1 MKFINSLIGFILSAF
16 KSLNWISTAVNFSMI
31 LFTLVFRFKLWA
43 VLFAALVTFVI
54 VICDYAVP
62 LIFKKK

>member
-1 MKFINSLIGFILSAF
+1 
-16 KSLNWISTAVNFSMI
+16 MI